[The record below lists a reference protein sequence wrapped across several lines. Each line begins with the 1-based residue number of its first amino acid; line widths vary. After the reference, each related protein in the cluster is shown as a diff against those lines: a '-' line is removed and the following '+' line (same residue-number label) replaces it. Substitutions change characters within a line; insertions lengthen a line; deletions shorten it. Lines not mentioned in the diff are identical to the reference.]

1 MGSRFAIL
9 RVQKVKSMEAL
20 RAGMRHVFR
29 EQDTPNADPDRL
41 SQNTTLVV
49 KSTKAGLA
57 RAESIIPEKRR
68 KDAVIALEYLV
79 TASPEALKAMG
90 EGERY
95 DYFNRAWQWLVKR
108 HGAANVI
115 GAAVHRDETSE
126 HMHVYVV
133 PKIGDR
139 LCAKE
144 FMGGPKGLAMMQ
156 TKFADEVGAP
166 SGLERGAMKSKRTH
180 TQIRE
185 WYQGQDVQE
194 DALEAAMDTIKELG
208 GDACRMYAEKYNARR
223 AARLQIPEPEPEMAT
238 VDEWSSYQGGYDR
251 F

>member
-29 EQDTPNADPDRL
+29 EQDTPNADPDRIHH
-41 SQNTTLVV
+41 NTALVV
-49 KSTKAGLA
+49 KSTKEGMA
-57 RAESIIPEKRR
+57 RAASILPEKRR

-79 TASPEALKAMG
+79 TASPEALKGMG

-185 WYQGQDVQE
+185 WYQGQNVLE
-194 DALEAAMDTIKELG
+194 TSLEAALETIKELG
-208 GDACRMYAEKYNARR
+208 GNATRLYSEKYAAIRARQLE
-223 AARLQIPEPEPEMAT
+223 AEPEAELAT
-238 VDEWSSYQGGYDR
+238 DWGSYQPGR
-251 F
+251 

>member
-156 TKFADEVGAP
+156 TKFATCRRSRSRRQGCARAWCG
-166 SGLERGAMKSKRTH
+166 SRAGLSRSTTWWPISR
-180 TQIRE
+180 RR
-185 WYQGQDVQE
+185 W
-194 DALEAAMDTIKELG
+194 
-208 GDACRMYAEKYNARR
+208 GDQLLR
-223 AARLQIPEPEPEMAT
+223 
-238 VDEWSSYQGGYDR
+238 
-251 F
+251 